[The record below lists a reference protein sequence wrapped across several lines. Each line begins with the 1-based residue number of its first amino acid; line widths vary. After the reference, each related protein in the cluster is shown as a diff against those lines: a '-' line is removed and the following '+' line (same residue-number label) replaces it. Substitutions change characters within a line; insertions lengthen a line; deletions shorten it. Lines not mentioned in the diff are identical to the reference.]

1 MRSKSKSK
9 IIFAIMTIFVCTIL
23 LISTSFAL
31 FTDTAE
37 ETTVRI
43 QAGTLEIDLLQAD
56 NNGSYVSL
64 ENEPG
69 NIFGND
75 EWEPNQTRVYF
86 FKVVNNSN
94 IRIKF
99 TFYLVAEMMEMKDSL
114 EYAVFEDQQFE
125 DVTNKRDYYLSAEY
139 ADMYENRNTISGS
152 SYVKMD
158 PGEVKYYAVSVRMKP
173 ESGNE
178 YQGKYCS
185 IDVFLLAVQGNANN
199 E

>member
-125 DVTNKRDYYLSAEY
+125 DVTDKRDYYLSAEY
-139 ADMYENRNTISGS
+139 TDMYENRNSISGS